1 MSSQVAQGE
10 LFIKLLWIWIS
21 LLISMFVIWRLR
33 HLWLKCHP
41 PLDVPTKYSR
51 RLSKRLKDCMV
62 PESCD
67 VILSAEEEKTLW
79 QTCFTAA
86 PARRREFEPSSKG
99 RKKRPVSWPSATD

>member
-86 PARRREFEPSSKG
+86 PARRRVFEPS
-99 RKKRPVSWPSATD
+99 